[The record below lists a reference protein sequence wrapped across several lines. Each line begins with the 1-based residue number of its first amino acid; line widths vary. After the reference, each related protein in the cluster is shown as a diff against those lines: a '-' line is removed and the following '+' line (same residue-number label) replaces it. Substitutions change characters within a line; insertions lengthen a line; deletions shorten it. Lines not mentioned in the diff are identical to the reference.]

1 MQLNTGDTAVFDLA
15 ALNPSTLGAARLV
28 RLFGEQREKVIS
40 LPVRPGEVLA
50 IGRTVTQRPPNVS
63 ALVLDDDRR
72 PPQVSGTHAEIVVG
86 AEAGSA
92 TYLLRHVSRNAAT
105 FVNEGDPLRATSG
118 PEEYML
124 RDGDRLRFGG
134 GRKDTDSYSD
144 RFLYVFEIEPP
155 RSEQPPPLQPKAQPQ
170 PAKAAP
176 APPAAKPPPSKKA
189 APSPPHHLAEE
200 ERRRLEREL
209 DAEKRA
215 HPSIAQVVDAT
226 SFYEVMGVA
235 RRPPAAA
242 YVDEAELR
250 AAYKALSRSLHP
262 DRNRKSRIADVA
274 FKRMVEAHDILAD
287 PTKRA
292 QYDSTLPPLPAAAA
306 AAAAVA
312 AAASTAATKSSAS
325 TTAAASASSPR
336 PPPSTPPLNAS
347 SSSVPSSAERDA
359 LRTTSANAGRR
370 GGAESADGGE
380 RRPSVVEAR
389 RALFE
394 ANGGSSGDLG
404 GRLSAGGG
412 GGSPRSPHTSSS
424 SFASAAAS
432 ASAASAAASA
442 SAASAAAATSAAA
455 AASTPTIGRSSRT
468 SSATPSATPASS
480 CALLDALEPPS
491 LEQTLPLVLFT
502 LAIYDDTA
510 AALPWL
516 GPSLRGFEGNAGLL
530 DVYILTPNELRAA
543 LRPPSRTLP
552 RNVRRLLVPRLMT
565 ELVRFAGIATPAA
578 TSSAASSATVKKV
591 STVFPRGR
599 TLLHPPPK
607 LSPSRPLRPS
617 SFTPLLPHF
626 AESRCAC
633 LASTI
638 DRYSFV
644 GTVEL
649 DVVLGHLAPFVIPYF
664 GDLTVDAVG
673 LRWSRCVCACSP

>member
-1 MQLNTGDTAVFDLA
+1 MFEPNPAFSLSGLPPALHPAQRLYILVGDSIDREVVRSRCGAPVQYDVRRCLKCLVCANASDGATWVNVMHFGVGVGGSQCTHVDSHWAEAEAVRESVARMHLLLGSLLSSAAAATFGEVTVQLSSGTWDMLSTKECPHLAPALHAGGAWTIAARRLVHAAIDVVSRVAASVPLQAHPRVLWRTLPLVCRTLKGGEEIGRLMSGLSSHGARLACEEGLDVVDWRGVSCERGSSLADLVDGVHWRDASYDWFAQATATEASRRSSDGGRPVGSCDA
-15 ALNPSTLGAARLV
+15 TALPPPPSVNSCECRVCGVGSVGGASNHYKLPEFSWSLGVSPSMERMCLGAAAKL
-28 RLFGEQREKVIS
+28 
-40 LPVRPGEVLA
+40 
-50 IGRTVTQRPPNVS
+50 
-63 ALVLDDDRR
+63 
-72 PPQVSGTHAEIVVG
+72 
-86 AEAGSA
+86 
-92 TYLLRHVSRNAAT
+92 AAT
-105 FVNEGDPLRATSG
+105 AN
-118 PEEYML
+118 
-124 RDGDRLRFGG
+124 
-134 GRKDTDSYSD
+134 
-144 RFLYVFEIEPP
+144 
-155 RSEQPPPLQPKAQPQ
+155 
-170 PAKAAP
+170 
-176 APPAAKPPPSKKA
+176 
-189 APSPPHHLAEE
+189 
-200 ERRRLEREL
+200 
-209 DAEKRA
+209 
-215 HPSIAQVVDAT
+215 
-226 SFYEVMGVA
+226 
-235 RRPPAAA
+235 
-242 YVDEAELR
+242 
-250 AAYKALSRSLHP
+250 
-262 DRNRKSRIADVA
+262 
-274 FKRMVEAHDILAD
+274 
-287 PTKRA
+287 
-292 QYDSTLPPLPAAAA
+292 STAAAA
-306 AAAAVA
+306 A
-312 AAASTAATKSSAS
+312 SA
-325 TTAAASASSPR
+325 
-336 PPPSTPPLNAS
+336 
-347 SSSVPSSAERDA
+347 
-359 LRTTSANAGRR
+359 
-370 GGAESADGGE
+370 
-380 RRPSVVEAR
+380 
-389 RALFE
+389 
-394 ANGGSSGDLG
+394 
-404 GRLSAGGG
+404 
-412 GGSPRSPHTSSS
+412 
-424 SFASAAAS
+424 ASAAAS